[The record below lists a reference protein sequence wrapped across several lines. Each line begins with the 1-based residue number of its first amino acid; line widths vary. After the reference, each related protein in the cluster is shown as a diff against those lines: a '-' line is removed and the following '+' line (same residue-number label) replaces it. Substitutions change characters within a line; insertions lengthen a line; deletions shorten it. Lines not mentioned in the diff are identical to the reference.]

1 MMMTRALVSE
11 ERVSVALELHHRRLD
26 DILDRVEIDV
36 EVGDWSEARRG
47 FSLFR
52 RELHEHMRIEE
63 ELLLPSLE
71 LPARPASESP
81 MMMIRA
87 EHAEIRGFLDA
98 IERLLDHEQPIGD
111 ATDALESFLAAHH
124 AREERLLFPMFE
136 RMAPPEAY
144 EALANE
150 LRPLLQAGR

>member
-1 MMMTRALVSE
+1 MKTQALAIE

-71 LPARPASESP
+71 LPARPASLPP
-81 MMMIRA
+81 MMMRA

-98 IERLLDHEQPIGD
+98 IERLLDDERPIGD

-124 AREERLLFPMFE
+124 SKEERLLYPMFE
-136 RMAPPEAY
+136 RIAPPEAY

-150 LRPLLQAGR
+150 LRPLLEAGS